1 MKVPGKIRTELT
13 EMLGIDY
20 PIIGAPMFLVSYEK
34 LAAAVSLAGGLGTL
48 PLPNFRTV
56 DELRRTLE
64 SVRRCTD
71 RPIGVN
77 IHLSGKF
84 AWREQMAVCLDFG
97 VRFFL
102 TSLGD
107 PQLILD
113 AVHGKGGVVFAD
125 VVSLRQALRAREKGV
140 DGLVAVGSAAGGHSG
155 TTPTMILVPY
165 LKAKTGLPIVA
176 AGGVSTGAQMA
187 AAIAVGACGV
197 VVGTRLIATPE
208 ARVAKAYKDA
218 VVRADPDDI
227 VTSDR
232 ITGNPANWLAESI
245 RVFDERPDPASKRW
259 RDFWSAGRSVAQ
271 TEEVR
276 PAGEIVREMAAT
288 YFEAVR
294 VLKGTL
300 PGEDPR

>member
-1 MKVPGKIRTELT
+1 MKAPTKIRTELT

-20 PIIGAPMFLVSYEK
+20 PIIGAPMFLVSYEE

-56 DELRRTLE
+56 EALRRTLDA
-64 SVRRCTD
+64 VRLATD

-84 AWREQMAVCLDFG
+84 AWREQLAVCLDYG

-107 PQLILD
+107 PQLILE

-125 VVSLRQALRAREKGV
+125 VVSLRHAVRAREKGV
-140 DGLVAVGSAAGGHSG
+140 DGLVAVGSAAGGHAG
-155 TTPTMILVPY
+155 TTPILILVPY
-165 LKAKTGLPIVA
+165 LRAKTGLPVVA
-176 AGGVSTGAQMA
+176 AGGISTGAQMA
-187 AAIAVGACGV
+187 AALAAGACGV

-208 ARVAKAYKDA
+208 ARASQTYKEA
-218 VVRADPDDI
+218 IVRSDPDDI
-227 VTSDR
+227 VLSDR
-232 ITGNPANWLAESI
+232 ITGNPANWLAGSI
-245 RVFDERPDPASKRW
+245 RAFEERPDPASKRW

-271 TEEVR
+271 VEDIR
-276 PAGEIVREMAAT
+276 PAGEIIREMAASYVET
-288 YFEAVR
+288 VR
-294 VLKGTL
+294 LLGATL
-300 PGEDPR
+300 SGSR

>member
-1 MKVPGKIRTELT
+1 
-13 EMLGIDY
+13 MLGIDY
-20 PIIGAPMFLVSYEK
+20 PIIGAPMFLVSFEE
-34 LAAAVSLAGGLGTL
+34 LAAAVSMAGGLGTL

-56 DELRRTLE
+56 GDLRKSLE
-64 SVRRCTD
+64 AVRRATD

-84 AWREQMAVCLDFG
+84 DWREQLAVCLDYG

-125 VVSLRQALRAREKGV
+125 VVSLRQAVRAGEKGV

-165 LKAKTGLPIVA
+165 LKAKTGLPVVA

-187 AAIAVGACGV
+187 AALAVGACGV

-208 ARVAKAYKDA
+208 ARAAEAYKDA

-227 VTSDR
+227 VASDR
-232 ITGNPANWLAESI
+232 ITGNPANWLEESI
-245 RVFDERPDPASKRW
+245 RAFDERPDPASKRW

-271 TEEVR
+271 TEEIR
-276 PAGEIVREMAAT
+276 PAGEIVREMAAS
-288 YFEAVR
+288 YVEAV
-294 VLKGTL
+294 LLLGGTL
-300 PGEDPR
+300 AGNR

>member
-1 MKVPGKIRTELT
+1 MDAPTRIHTILT
-13 EMLGIDY
+13 EMLAIDY
-20 PIIGAPMFLVSYEK
+20 PIIGAPMFLVSYEE
-34 LAAAVSLAGGLGTL
+34 LAAAVSAAGGLGTL

-56 DELRRTLE
+56 EDLQRTLE
-64 SVRRCTD
+64 ALRRRTD

-84 AWREQMAVCLDFG
+84 PWREQLEVCLDFG

-107 PQLILD
+107 PHRILD
-113 AVHGKGGVVFAD
+113 AVHDRGGVVFAD
-125 VVSLRQALRAREKGV
+125 VVSLRQALRARDKGV

-155 TTPTMILVPY
+155 TTPTLILVPY
-165 LKAKTGLPIVA
+165 LKAKTGLPVVA

-187 AAIAVGACGV
+187 AALAVGACGV

-208 ARVAKAYKDA
+208 ARAVAAYKEA
-218 VVRADPDDI
+218 VIQAGPDDI

-245 RVFDERPDPASKRW
+245 RTFEERPDPASKRW

-271 TEEVR
+271 TEDVR
-276 PAGEIVREMAAT
+276 PAGEIVREMAAS
-288 YFEAVR
+288 YREAVR
-294 VLKGTL
+294 LLEKTL
-300 PGEDPR
+300 PGS